1 MSAAETLD
9 DWRELASGLD
19 IRSKAFIN
27 GEFVDAASGETY
39 MSINPADGSEIA
51 SIASCDAEDV
61 DRVVKVARDAFESGV
76 WSQMAPARRKRVLQK
91 FAQKMRNNREELALL
106 ESLDVG
112 KPIRDTTRI
121 DIPASAASIDWYAEL
136 VDKVYDQIA
145 PSDPAFLGMI
155 TREPLGVIGVIVP
168 WNFPLLMASWKLG
181 PALATGNSVILK
193 PASVSSLT
201 ALRVAELAS
210 EAGIPDGV
218 FNVITGSGSKVGMA
232 IGMHMDVDGIAF
244 TGSTEVGK
252 QLMQY
257 AGQSNLKRLGLELGG
272 KSPNIV
278 LADAPDLDYAAKA
291 ACFGIFFNQGEI
303 CNAGS
308 RLLVQESIKDEFMEL
323 MTKAAARHVPG
334 EPLDP
339 GTRMGAIV
347 DEGQMDKVLYYIDE
361 GQSEGANLLYGGN
374 RVRQETGGYYIEPTI
389 FDKVSNDMKIAQEEI
404 FGPVLSVI
412 TFKDVDE
419 AISIANDSIFGLAS
433 AVWTTNLATAHK
445 TARAIKAGT
454 VWINNYDQADMTVP
468 FGGYKQSGFG
478 RDKSIHAL
486 DKYTQLK
493 TTWINLAV

>member
-9 DWRELASGLD
+9 DWRDLASGLD

-39 MSINPADGSEIA
+39 TSINPADGSVIA
-51 SIASCDAEDV
+51 SIASCGAEDV

-76 WSQMAPARRKRVLQK
+76 WSQMAPAQRKRVLQK
-91 FAQKMRNNREELALL
+91 FAQKMRDNREELALL

-121 DIPASAASIDWYAEL
+121 DIPASAASIDWFAEL

-155 TREPLGVIGVIVP
+155 TREPLGVVGIIVP

-218 FNVITGSGSKVGMA
+218 FNVITGSGSTVGMA
-232 IGMHMDVDGIAF
+232 IGMHMDVDGIGF

-278 LADAPDLDYAAKA
+278 LEDSPDLDYAAKA

-323 MTKAAARHVPG
+323 MTKAAARHIPG

-347 DEGQMDKVLYYIDE
+347 DEGQMDKVLYYIGE
-361 GQSEGANLLYGGN
+361 GQNEGANLLYGGN
-374 RVRQETGGYYIEPTI
+374 RVREETGGYYIEPTI

-419 AISIANDSIFGLAS
+419 AITIANDTIFGLAS
-433 AVWTTNLATAHK
+433 AVWTSNLATAHK

>member
-91 FAQKMRNNREELALL
+91 FAQKMRDNREELALL

>member
-19 IRSKAFIN
+19 IRNKTFIN

-39 MSINPADGSEIA
+39 VSINPADGSEIT
-51 SIASCDAEDV
+51 SIASCDGEDV

-91 FAQKMRNNREELALL
+91 FAQKMRDNREELALL

-121 DIPASAASIDWYAEL
+121 DIPASAASIDWFAEL

-155 TREPLGVIGVIVP
+155 TREPLGVVGIIVP

-201 ALRVAELAS
+201 ALRVAELAT

-232 IGMHMDVDGIAF
+232 IGMHMDVDGIGF

-347 DEGQMDKVLYYIDE
+347 DEGQMDKVLYYIGE

-419 AISIANDSIFGLAS
+419 AITIANDSIFGLAS

>member
-9 DWRELASGLD
+9 DWRELAGGLD
-19 IRSKAFIN
+19 IRNKAFIN

-39 MSINPADGSEIA
+39 TSINPADGSEIA
-51 SIASCDAEDV
+51 AIASCDAEDV
-61 DRVVKVARDAFESGV
+61 ERVVKAARDAFESGV
-76 WSQMAPARRKRVLQK
+76 WSQMAPARRKRTLQK
-91 FAQKMRNNREELALL
+91 FAQKMRDNREELALL

-121 DIPASAASIDWYAEL
+121 DIPASAASIDWFAEL
-136 VDKVYDQIA
+136 IDKVYDEIA

-155 TREPLGVIGVIVP
+155 TREALGVVGIIVP

-181 PALATGNSVILK
+181 PALASGNSVILK

-232 IGMHMDVDGIAF
+232 MGLHMDIDGIGF

-278 LADAPDLDYAAKA
+278 LADSPDLDYAAKA

-308 RLLVQESIKDEFMEL
+308 RLLVQDSIKDEFMEL
-323 MTKAAARHVPG
+323 MTNAAGRHVPG

-347 DEGQMDKVLYYIDE
+347 DKSQMDKVLYYIGE
-361 GQSEGANLLYGGN
+361 GRSEGANLLYGGN
-374 RVRQETGGYYIEPTI
+374 QVREDTGGFYVEPTI

-419 AISIANDSIFGLAS
+419 AIEIANDTIYGLAS
-433 AVWTTNLATAHK
+433 AVWTSNLATAHK

-486 DKYTQLK
+486 DKFTQLK

>member
-61 DRVVKVARDAFESGV
+61 DRVVKVARDAFDSGV

-91 FAQKMRNNREELALL
+91 FAQKMRDNREELALL

-136 VDKVYDQIA
+136 VDKVYDEIA

-323 MTKAAARHVPG
+323 MTKAATRHVPG

-412 TFKDVDE
+412 TFKDVDG

-493 TTWINLAV
+493 TTWINLEV

>member
-9 DWRELASGLD
+9 DWRQAADGLD
-19 IRSKAFIN
+19 IRNKAFIN
-27 GEFVDAASGETY
+27 GKFVDAASGATY
-39 MSINPADGSEIA
+39 ASINPADGSEIA
-51 SIASCDAEDV
+51 SIASCDEEDV
-61 DRVVKVARDAFESGV
+61 DRAVKAAREAFESGV

-91 FAQKMRNNREELALL
+91 FAQKMRDNREELALL
-106 ESLDVG
+106 ETLDVG

-121 DIPASAASIDWYAEL
+121 DIPASAASIDWFAEL
-136 VDKVYDQIA
+136 VDKVYDEIA

-155 TREPLGVIGVIVP
+155 TREPLGVVGIIVP

-181 PALATGNSVILK
+181 PALAAGNSVILK

-201 ALRVAELAS
+201 ALRVAELAA

-218 FNVITGSGSKVGMA
+218 FNVVTGSGTKVGMTM
-232 IGMHMDVDGIAF
+232 GLHMDIDGIGF

-278 LADAPDLDYAAKA
+278 LADSPDLDYAAKA

-308 RLLVQESIKDEFMEL
+308 RLLVQDSIKDEFMEL
-323 MTKAAARHVPG
+323 VTKNATRHVPG

-347 DEGQMDKVLYYIDE
+347 DQSQMDKVLYYIDE
-361 GQSEGANLLYGGN
+361 GRSAGANLLYGGS
-374 RVRQETGGYYIEPTI
+374 RVREDTGGYYVEPTI
-389 FDKVSNDMKIAQEEI
+389 FDRVSNDMKIAQEEI

-419 AISIANDSIFGLAS
+419 AISIANDTIYGLAS
-433 AVWTTNLATAHK
+433 AVWTSNLATAHK
-445 TARAIKAGT
+445 TARTIKAGT

-486 DKYTQLK
+486 DKFTQLK

>member
-9 DWRELASGLD
+9 DWRELASGLE
-19 IRSKAFIN
+19 IRNKAFIN

-39 MSINPADGSEIA
+39 ASVNPADGSEIVA
-51 SIASCDAEDV
+51 IASCDTEDV
-61 DRVVKVARDAFESGV
+61 DRVVKAARDAFESGV
-76 WSQMAPARRKRVLQK
+76 WSQVAPARRKRTLQK
-91 FAQKMRNNREELALL
+91 FAQNMRDNKEELALL

-121 DIPASAASIDWYAEL
+121 DIPAAAASIDWFAEL
-136 VDKVYDQIA
+136 IDKVYDEIA

-155 TREPLGVIGVIVP
+155 TREPLGVVGIIVP

-181 PALATGNSVILK
+181 PALASGNSVILK

-232 IGMHMDVDGIAF
+232 MGLHMDIDGIGF

-252 QLMQY
+252 ELMQY

-278 LADAPDLDYAAKA
+278 LADSPDLDYAAKA

-308 RLLVQESIKDEFMEL
+308 RLLVQDSIKDEFMEL
-323 MTKAAARHVPG
+323 MTKAATRHVPG

-339 GTRMGAIV
+339 ATRMGAIV
-347 DEGQMDKVLYYIDE
+347 DKNQMDKVLYYIGE
-361 GQSEGANLLYGGN
+361 GQNEGANLLYGGN
-374 RVRQETGGYYIEPTI
+374 QVRKETGGYYVEPTI
-389 FDKVSNDMKIAQEEI
+389 FDKVNNHMKIAQEEI

-419 AISIANDSIFGLAS
+419 AIQIANDTIYGLAS
-433 AVWTTNLATAHK
+433 AVWTSNLATAHK

-486 DKYTQLK
+486 DKFTQLK

>member
-19 IRSKAFIN
+19 IRNKTFIN

-39 MSINPADGSEIA
+39 VSINPADGSEIT
-51 SIASCDAEDV
+51 SIASCDGEDV

-91 FAQKMRNNREELALL
+91 FAQKMRDNREELALL

-121 DIPASAASIDWYAEL
+121 DIPASAASIDWFAEL

-155 TREPLGVIGVIVP
+155 TREPLGVVGIIVP

-232 IGMHMDVDGIAF
+232 IGMHMDVDGIGF

-347 DEGQMDKVLYYIDE
+347 DEGQMDKVLYYIGE

-419 AISIANDSIFGLAS
+419 AITIANDSIFGLAS

>member
-91 FAQKMRNNREELALL
+91 FAQKMRDNREELALL

-218 FNVITGSGSKVGMA
+218 FNVITGSGSKAGMA

-412 TFKDVDE
+412 SFKDVDE

-493 TTWINLAV
+493 TTWINLEV

>member
-91 FAQKMRNNREELALL
+91 FAQKMRDNREELALL

-374 RVRQETGGYYIEPTI
+374 RARQETGGYYIEPTI